1 MLDEQI
7 KKKIFDLWD
16 KDSPNIHD
24 LRLIGVDTEMVLYCD
39 PISEIIWEYWGDDFF
54 YEMQSDV
61 QEVVNDCIIQREMD
75 IKVTNFVDL
84 QFFLMGG
91 KDNEDYLV
99 RVEDITEDMKIDK
112 SVVVVFVDLIKSNLE
127 LLDDVDGH
135 PTENLILSM
144 LEEVVENKIKDKY
157 GVFVSQC
164 VLNSYI

>member
-1 MLDEQI
+1 
-7 KKKIFDLWD
+7 
-16 KDSPNIHD
+16 
-24 LRLIGVDTEMVLYCD
+24 
-39 PISEIIWEYWGDDFF
+39 
-54 YEMQSDV
+54 
-61 QEVVNDCIIQREMD
+61 MD